1 MSLALQ
7 LKKLSRTEKLQA
19 MESLW
24 IELSKDEDRYQ
35 SPPWHGTA
43 LKEAQHLV
51 TEGKSKFG
59 DWDEAKERLRR
70 KTAKLA

>member
-24 IELSKDEDRYQ
+24 IDLSKDEGHYQ
-35 SPPWHGTA
+35 SPAWHGA
-43 LKEAQHLV
+43 VLKEAQHLV
-51 TEGKSKFG
+51 KEGKAKFG

-70 KTAKLA
+70 KTAKTA